1 MATSNKVQ
9 DPAAA
14 ALSAI
19 EEALNLAM
27 AGGVLGESPKEPEL
41 STPIFPKASDP
52 DKTPKLMRRQSE
64 AAVDEAPEPRGL
76 GADDAER
83 LAPRLPEVDDHPL
96 FSPKRPERRAERRP
110 PGDAASLPPLTGEHG
125 EQLAPSV
132 MPANDDRHSV
142 GPILRALN
150 KRPSRVPQVLAIG
163 FSSLWLL
170 LAAVYFYAD
179 WGNIAGQGG
188 LFSRPVTA
196 LYVML
201 AVGPV
206 LFFIISAMLIRRAQE
221 MRLTVRSMAEI
232 AMRLAEPETIATEQ
246 MVTLSQAVRREIVS
260 MGDGIERALARAG
273 ELETLVRSEVSNLER
288 SYSENERRI
297 KALVDSLS
305 SERENMLSNAERMRN
320 AIASVQEFFAQD
332 IDVASAR
339 LAEGLGEA
347 ANRVTTSLGAKSE
360 EIRFA
365 LGRTGEEVVA
375 NLLLHGE
382 DMIGRL
388 EQTQESVSF
397 SLTETGETITQ
408 GLAERV
414 GEIDAHLRS
423 AGETLIASVVERLDD
438 SGGRIATT
446 LDDAGGRIAATLGQA
461 SDRVATTLSETLST
475 LSVQSDQMNERLALT
490 AQEALSVLVTHVETM
505 QENVGT
511 AAQQALDA
519 FAYHS
524 TALNDRFAETIGD
537 AVTAIAT
544 HGDRVNETIA
554 DRIARFEDTVV
565 GQGSLVAEKVGT
577 AAQQALDTFAYHS
590 TALSDRFAETI
601 GDAVTAIATHGDRVN
616 ETIADRIARF
626 EDTVVGQGSL
636 VAEKVANETEQM
648 AAMLADR
655 IARFEDTVV
664 GQGSLV
670 AGKVANETEQMAAM
684 LAGHFE
690 AMEATLSQRGSELEA
705 CAQRTT
711 EVLET
716 QIRTFEE
723 RAAAK
728 TYEVG
733 QSLEGLLTRIDSGLD
748 ERAKAL
754 NETLAA
760 RTVEI
765 ARELGDGGREVAQV
779 IEAKIGEIEQLI
791 ANRSTSLTDTL
802 STKAAELNLALGGR
816 ALEIAET
823 FSTRADEV
831 SQVLGARALEIADT
845 LDDRI
850 SRFEEQ
856 VVGRLDT
863 ISSDLD
869 SRGHNVA
876 ETLIACATEI
886 NSTLRQHAATITQ
899 VLDHELG
906 QLAAVLTGRVDAL
919 KELLGQA
926 TDDLDTTLAGRTGEI
941 GSVLAARVNEIG
953 GVLANRL
960 FEVQT
965 VLELGAEMLE
975 GRSATIV
982 EQIGHKQR
990 ELTAAL
996 DESSANLRTA
1006 IESGAE
1012 ASVSALVETNER
1024 LGTDITATLGQID
1037 ERNVALQE
1045 MIANAGASFTAV
1057 ETVLSAGVQEFQLAI
1072 ANITREIQDVGA
1084 NADTTIASARAL
1096 YENVTHQQQSFAFAA
1111 GELARSQAELD
1122 RSLDERRSSLEAL
1135 LTSVQTRRED
1145 FDEMMRAFSRA
1156 IDQSFE
1162 RVEGRA
1168 REIGTFLAEA
1178 SQATTGLVEQQ
1189 FSEIRTAMS
1198 NERAHTASLLR
1209 AAYEQAN
1216 AEIDTIFA
1224 QSTERFQSAAVEMRG
1239 LARDIQRELET
1250 TREELHRNA
1259 VSLPQETAEQAAV
1272 MRRVVADQIKAL
1284 NELTDVVARS
1294 GRAYDLSEPLTSASG
1309 RVVEAGPP
1317 VRRIEPL
1324 RQDQMR
1330 FAETSAASVEPSRPE
1345 PLRPRPVAPA
1355 PRPSAP
1361 SPAPERGGAGWLSD
1375 LLARASRDDATQSA
1389 RPSAVPG
1396 SRGAQQTGPLETI
1409 SHDIARMVDHAA
1421 VADAWDRY
1429 RRGDANA
1436 FTRQLYIGRGP
1447 QTFDDIRRRYKS
1459 DPDFRDTVDRYVQE
1473 FERLLADIN
1482 RDDRDDS
1489 LTRTYLTS
1497 ETGKVYTMLAHAAGR
1512 LG

>member
-320 AIASVQEFFAQD
+320 AIASVQESFAQD

-524 TALNDRFAETIGD
+524 TALN
-537 AVTAIAT
+537 
-544 HGDRVNETIA
+544 
-554 DRIARFEDTVV
+554 
-565 GQGSLVAEKVGT
+565 
-577 AAQQALDTFAYHS
+577 
-590 TALSDRFAETI
+590 DRFAETI

-886 NSTLRQHAATITQ
+886 DSTLRQHAATITQ
-899 VLDHELG
+899 VLDHESG